1 MDALLNHGKAITYT
15 KTPNFLSKFTDLCPY
30 ASVPKPTFSQ
40 LLKISVSECFQAQHF
55 ATCEKCSS
63 LNVLEQYFS
72 VAVRDEFQRSGRRRR
87 LFHIPKSLMRLSK
100 TRWPFWIKFAG
111 IRAQRVPDT
120 RLLPGVIFVT
130 WPDPIQ
136 FWKSSGSGKP
146 KIWYYPIFG
155 YTRHF
160 D

>member
-1 MDALLNHGKAITYT
+1 MDALLNHGKAIAYT
-15 KTPNFLSKFTDLCPY
+15 ITPNFLSKFTDLCSY
-30 ASVPKPTFSQ
+30 ASVPKTNLFATLENLCFKKNILQ
-40 LLKISVSECFQAQHF
+40 LVKIFIFECFQ
-55 ATCEKCSS
+55 
-63 LNVLEQYFS
+63 EQYFS
-72 VAVRDEFQRSGRRRR
+72 VAVRDAFQRSGQRRRR
-87 LFHIPKSLMRLSK
+87 FHIPKSLMRLSK
-100 TRWPFWIKFAG
+100 TRWLFWIKFAG